1 MKPFIIIALLFA
13 LTNCGEKLGSKST
26 AQSSINNT
34 GKQRTALSEHVLKYV
49 KYSSN
54 VLALTH
60 ARVIDGTGRPA
71 KIDQT
76 LIISDGYIQA
86 IGKSGELDIPKNAT
100 TINLSG
106 KTVIPGIVGLH
117 NHLHI
122 PGFPFV
128 GEVASKLYLAAGV
141 TTIQTCGSA
150 SPQKE
155 IELAERVEKGEFAGS
170 DIITSG
176 PYFTGSGG
184 NPNMIIPRDEK
195 HIRDTIQHWTN
206 KGVRWFKVYRNT
218 RPNDLKVIID
228 EAHKQNAKVTGHLC
242 SITFEQATKLGIDG
256 IEHGLNSASD
266 FRKNKTFGVCDGSRG
281 YIDSIDISAKEVKQL
296 QQFMIDEDVF
306 LTSTLAIYES
316 SIPKRAYAD
325 ERSIAAMSP
334 FLLAQYQE
342 RRKRYD
348 SLQSTENTR
357 EARLKRI
364 MAFERQFFEMGG
376 TLTAGVDAGRHVL
389 PGFGD
394 QRNYELL
401 IEAGFSTEEAIQ
413 IMTGNGAEALE
424 RNDIGIIQEGK
435 RADFVIL
442 NGILEQDASVIKK
455 VETVFKNGFGYDTSL
470 LLKTVQGQFG
480 KE

>member
-1 MKPFIIIALLFA
+1 M
-13 LTNCGEKLGSKST
+13 
-26 AQSSINNT
+26 
-34 GKQRTALSEHVLKYV
+34 
-49 KYSSN
+49 
-54 VLALTH
+54 
-60 ARVIDGTGRPA
+60 
-71 KIDQT
+71 
-76 LIISDGYIQA
+76 
-86 IGKSGELDIPKNAT
+86 
-100 TINLSG
+100 
-106 KTVIPGIVGLH
+106 
-117 NHLHI
+117 
-122 PGFPFV
+122 
-128 GEVASKLYLAAGV
+128 
-141 TTIQTCGSA
+141 
-150 SPQKE
+150 
-155 IELAERVEKGEFAGS
+155 
-170 DIITSG
+170 
-176 PYFTGSGG
+176 
-184 NPNMIIPRDEK
+184 
-195 HIRDTIQHWTN
+195 
-206 KGVRWFKVYRNT
+206 
-218 RPNDLKVIID
+218 
-228 EAHKQNAKVTGHLC
+228 
-242 SITFEQATKLGIDG
+242 
-256 IEHGLNSASD
+256 
-266 FRKNKTFGVCDGSRG
+266 
-281 YIDSIDISAKEVKQL
+281 KQL

>member
-1 MKPFIIIALLFA
+1 MKPFIIIASLFA

-100 TINLSG
+100 SINLSG
-106 KTVIPGIVGLH
+106 KTVIPGIVGVH

-155 IELAERVEKGEFAGS
+155 IELAERIEKGEFAGP

-176 PYFTGSGG
+176 PYFTGPGG

-256 IEHGLNSASD
+256 IEHGLNSTSD

-296 QQFMIDEDVF
+296 QQFMINEDVF

-348 SLQSTENTR
+348 SLQSTEDTR

-364 MAFERQFFEMGG
+364 MAFERQFFKMGG
-376 TLTAGVDAGRHVL
+376 TLTTGVDAGRHVL

-455 VETVFKNGFGYDTSL
+455 VETVFKNGFGYDASL